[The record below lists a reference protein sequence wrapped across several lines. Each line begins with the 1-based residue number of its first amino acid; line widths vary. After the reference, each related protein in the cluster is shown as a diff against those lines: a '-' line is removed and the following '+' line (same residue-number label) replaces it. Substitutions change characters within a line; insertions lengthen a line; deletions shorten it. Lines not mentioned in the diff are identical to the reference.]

1 MCAYAMLASMSV
13 SILVFAVFYQLN
25 QLPTPVAVQ
34 PAEVITLIQCY
45 RKYLANHLGT
55 VIKLLGWRGGLNLI
69 FHFIKKQDFPA
80 KISKYVHDKQ
90 SLSCC

>member
-34 PAEVITLIQCY
+34 PAEVITLISPAVY
-45 RKYLANHLGT
+45 IFVLYLSH
-55 VIKLLGWRGGLNLI
+55 
-69 FHFIKKQDFPA
+69 
-80 KISKYVHDKQ
+80 
-90 SLSCC
+90 